1 MRWRRERRRVVGE
14 EGGRRKK
21 RHRIDW
27 FGEGR
32 TEKGSEKGRA
42 RARMGDKKKE
52 SWIKERKTLKGF
64 RRKRGDLAEVRQTL
78 DGYVG
83 EVRDDLGAIRLSFG
97 HHCCK
102 NTRRTT
108 LSLFNDKNFPFFAS
122 LKRLLSRLPKMLN
135 DEDGVYCFQSSLS
148 GIPFIGK
155 LAVTYNGASYP
166 TFVVVNFEIM
176 WVYLVKNAVRL
187 NLQYGLTIRYA
198 STRDSIKLNV
208 C

>member
-1 MRWRRERRRVVGE
+1 MNRGPVIFAKYNSRWCDGAGRGDAWS
-14 EGGRRKK
+14 GGRRGRTKEK

-42 RARMGDKKKE
+42 RERMGDKKKE

-102 NTRRTT
+102 NTRGGQHYHFLTIKIFHFSLHWRNSYLGFRRCWTTKTEFTVFKVVWVESRLLESWRSRTT
-108 LSLFNDKNFPFFAS
+108 KQVILHSL
-122 LKRLLSRLPKMLN
+122 
-135 DEDGVYCFQSSLS
+135 
-148 GIPFIGK
+148 
-155 LAVTYNGASYP
+155 
-166 TFVVVNFEIM
+166 
-176 WVYLVKNAVRL
+176 
-187 NLQYGLTIRYA
+187 
-198 STRDSIKLNV
+198 
-208 C
+208 